1 MNTFISIV
9 KRHALLAMVALLLCL
24 TPSTVG
30 ATSPANAG
38 PDFTAIDAYVQA
50 QMNESR
56 IPGLA
61 LAIVHGDQI
70 VYLKGYG
77 SADPSGRPVT
87 PQTPFMLASLAK
99 PMTTLAVMQLVE
111 AGKLISTRPCSVI
124 SRGSASRMKT
134 PPPKS
139 RCVSCCITRAGSLN

>member
-1 MNTFISIV
+1 MNTIISIV

-111 AGKLISTRPCSVI
+111 AGKLDLDAPVQRYLPWFRVADENA
-124 SRGSASRMKT
+124 SAQITVRESA
-134 PPPKS
+134 
-139 RCVSCCITRAGSLN
+139 VSHERAL